1 MIVADS
7 AKSREQ
13 LIAELKDLRQWV
25 MKFEKLYEEYESAIT
40 TLRSFEKALETMQI
54 GVTIT
59 DPKGNIMFINAAELQ
74 MHGYTGEEL
83 KGASVSIFAPNG
95 KWKPPTKEKIKE
107 MKRWKRKSINQRKD
121 GSLFPV
127 HLMSDIVTDEEGE
140 PIGVVTTCEDITER
154 ERMEEEIRERVE
166 ELERFYE
173 MSVGREVKMK
183 RLKKE
188 IQKLREEAARYS
200 RLQ

>member
-1 MIVADS
+1 MIATDFD
-7 AKSREQ
+7 KSREQ
-13 LIAELKDLRQWV
+13 LIAELTDLRQWV
-25 MKFEKLYEEYESAIT
+25 KKFEQLYEEYESAIK

-54 GVTIT
+54 GVTIS
-59 DPKGNIMFINAAELQ
+59 DPKGNVMFINAAELD
-74 MHGYTGEEL
+74 MHGYSGEDL
-83 KGASVSIFAPNG
+83 RGQSVSIFAPNG
-95 KWKPPTKEKIKE
+95 KWKPLTPEKIKE
-107 MKRWKRKSINQRKD
+107 MKRWKRESINQRKD

-154 ERMEEEIRERVE
+154 KRMEEEIRERVQ

-173 MSVGREVKMK
+173 MSVGREVKMQ

-188 IQKLREEAARYS
+188 IKKLKEEAARYS
-200 RLQ
+200 NSQ